1 MLASANVHR
10 HNRAKVL
17 FLLPPIL
24 EPAMLRRLSFVVCAL
39 LFVSPSLADDQPSK
53 EGQKKKSPE
62 AEVAKKKEVA
72 EIKKPGKEG
81 AAKEVAKEQ
90 PKEGGA
96 KGQGRV
102 QKVGVEGSTLKL
114 VVDGKSYSFKIG
126 DATRAMVKSRHE
138 DGEEIV
144 MALQLTNAGEG
155 EKKPV
160 EKKDGEKKDAKP
172 EAKKD
177 AKPDGK
183 KPVKDA
189 D

>member
-1 MLASANVHR
+1 
-10 HNRAKVL
+10 
-17 FLLPPIL
+17 
-24 EPAMLRRLSFVVCAL
+24 MLRRLSFVVCAL
-39 LFVSPSLADDQPSK
+39 LFVSPSLADDLPSK

-72 EIKKPGKEG
+72 EIKKPGKEV
-81 AAKEVAKEQ
+81 AKDVAKEQ

-114 VVDGKSYSFKIG
+114 VVEGKSYHFKIG

-160 EKKDGEKKDAKP
+160 EKKEGDRKDGDKKDAERKDVPVKP
-172 EAKKD
+172 ESKKEAKQ
-177 AKPDGK
+177 PEGK
-183 KPVKDA
+183 KPAKDVERGE
-189 D
+189 